1 MKSVKGSICHTSI
14 NQAMNSLRLKNEN
27 EQTQAYTI
35 KKKMITFMRSTNVVT
50 ADSSNSKPVGWS
62 LIATNVLVSTFHY
75 VCKG

>member
-1 MKSVKGSICHTSI
+1 
-14 NQAMNSLRLKNEN
+14 
-27 EQTQAYTI
+27 
-35 KKKMITFMRSTNVVT
+35 MITFMRSTNVVT